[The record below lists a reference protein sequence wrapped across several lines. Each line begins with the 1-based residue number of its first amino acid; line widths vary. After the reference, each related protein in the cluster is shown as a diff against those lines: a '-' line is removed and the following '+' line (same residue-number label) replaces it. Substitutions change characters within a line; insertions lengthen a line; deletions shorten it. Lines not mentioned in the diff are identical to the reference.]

1 MATYQIDSIVDMLSR
16 NLLSAD
22 EFQMLF
28 RKLSSSDR
36 MTLLEKLDRAAE
48 SASARRN

>member
-1 MATYQIDSIVDMLSR
+1 MATYQIDSIVEMLSR

-22 EFQMLF
+22 EFQSLF
-28 RKLSSSDR
+28 RKLSSKDR
-36 MTLLEKLDRAAE
+36 LTLLEKQDHATE